1 MILSITCNIVFNK
14 LLKNNIIVTI
24 EKILD
29 SIAMI
34 QQSDILELTI
44 VNNDFLIKQFDESNN
59 LILFL

>member
-1 MILSITCNIVFNK
+1 MILSIICNIVFNK
-14 LLKNNIIVTI
+14 LLENNIIVTI

>member
-14 LLKNNIIVTI
+14 LLENNIIVTI

-44 VNNDFLIKQFDESNN
+44 VNNDFSIKQFDESNN

>member
-14 LLKNNIIVTI
+14 LLENNIIVTI

>member
-14 LLKNNIIVTI
+14 LLENNIIVTI
-24 EKILD
+24 EKILE

-34 QQSDILELTI
+34 QQGDILELTI
-44 VNNDFLIKQFDESNN
+44 VNNDFSIKQFDERNN